1 MRANVMDKLETFW
14 IRHIL
19 PFCEKH
25 NAENT
30 RQTEMISSSTF
41 RENADDDTSNTY
53 DSKFS
58 EREEADDD
66 EGVAREQRE

>member
-1 MRANVMDKLETFW
+1 MDTSYFTFLRETQ
-14 IRHIL
+14 RG
-19 PFCEKH
+19 EY
-25 NAENT
+25 
-30 RQTEMISSSTF
+30 QTDRNDFLLNF

-66 EGVAREQRE
+66 DEGVAREQRE

>member
-1 MRANVMDKLETFW
+1 MDTSYFTFLRETQ
-14 IRHIL
+14 RG
-19 PFCEKH
+19 EY
-25 NAENT
+25 
-30 RQTEMISSSTF
+30 QTDRNDFLLHF
-41 RENADDDTSNTY
+41 RENADDDTSNTC

>member
-1 MRANVMDKLETFW
+1 MDKLETFW

-19 PFCEKH
+19 PFCEKQRG
-25 NAENT
+25 EY
-30 RQTEMISSSTF
+30 QTDRNDFLLNF
-41 RENADDDTSNTY
+41 RENADDDTSNTC
-53 DSKFS
+53 SKFS

>member
-1 MRANVMDKLETFW
+1 MDTSYFTFLRETQ
-14 IRHIL
+14 RG
-19 PFCEKH
+19 EY
-25 NAENT
+25 
-30 RQTEMISSSTF
+30 QTDRNDF
-41 RENADDDTSNTY
+41 LLHQNADDDTSNTY

>member
-1 MRANVMDKLETFW
+1 MDTSYFTFLRETQ
-14 IRHIL
+14 RG
-19 PFCEKH
+19 EY
-25 NAENT
+25 
-30 RQTEMISSSTF
+30 QTDRNDFLLNF
-41 RENADDDTSNTY
+41 RENAHDDTSNTY

>member
-1 MRANVMDKLETFW
+1 MDTSYFTFLRETQ
-14 IRHIL
+14 RGEYRTDRNDLLLHL
-19 PFCEKH
+19 
-25 NAENT
+25 
-30 RQTEMISSSTF
+30 F

-66 EGVAREQRE
+66 DEGVAREQRE

>member
-1 MRANVMDKLETFW
+1 MDTSYFTFLRETQRGEYQTDRNDF
-14 IRHIL
+14 IL
-19 PFCEKH
+19 H
-25 NAENT
+25 L
-30 RQTEMISSSTF
+30 F
-41 RENADDDTSNTY
+41 RENTNDDTSNTY

>member
-1 MRANVMDKLETFW
+1 MDTSYFTFLRETQ
-14 IRHIL
+14 RG
-19 PFCEKH
+19 EY
-25 NAENT
+25 
-30 RQTEMISSSTF
+30 QTDRNDFLLHLF

-66 EGVAREQRE
+66 EGVAREQREF